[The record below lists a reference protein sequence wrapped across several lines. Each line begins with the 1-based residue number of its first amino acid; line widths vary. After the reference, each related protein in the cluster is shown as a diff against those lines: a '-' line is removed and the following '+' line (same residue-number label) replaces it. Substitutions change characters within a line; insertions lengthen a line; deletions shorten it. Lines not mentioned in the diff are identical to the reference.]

1 MHATIR
7 RYEGV
12 DTTRMNE
19 VAGKVNETLVP
30 QLRELPG
37 FSGYYLI
44 EAGNGVLSSFGLF
57 ETSEQADESKTLVT
71 KWISDE
77 NFNTLIPNPP
87 KITSGKVVPDRTPHH
102 REGPAA
108 PGPSLCVCQEKT
120 CSRLAGNVGE
130 GFAQGSSADLIAEL
144 EAILPE
150 LRRRLDDYLERGAYD
165 IIAADEGFNFAGQ
178 IQPLLSE
185 LAEHAVRTREQLL
198 DLQQARS

>member
-19 VAGKVNETLVP
+19 VVGKVNKTLVP

-77 NFNTLIPNPP
+77 NFNSVIPNPP
-87 KITSGKVVPDRTPHH
+87 KITSGKVV
-102 REGPAA
+102 
-108 PGPSLCVCQEKT
+108 
-120 CSRLAGNVGE
+120 
-130 GFAQGSSADLIAEL
+130 
-144 EAILPE
+144 
-150 LRRRLDDYLERGAYD
+150 
-165 IIAADEGFNFAGQ
+165 
-178 IQPLLSE
+178 
-185 LAEHAVRTREQLL
+185 
-198 DLQQARS
+198 ARSGNGITVA